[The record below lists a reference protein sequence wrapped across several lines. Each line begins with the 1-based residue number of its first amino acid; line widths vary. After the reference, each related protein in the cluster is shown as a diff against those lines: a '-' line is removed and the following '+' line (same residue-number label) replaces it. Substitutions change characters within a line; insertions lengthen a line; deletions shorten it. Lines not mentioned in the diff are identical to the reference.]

1 MSGKGGEG
9 LAIYKEEIGEN
20 RGDFVN
26 GEMKGR
32 VCTYV
37 FRFNPFSS
45 AVTRVFTKSIY

>member
-9 LAIYKEEIGEN
+9 LAIYQGEIGEN

-45 AVTRVFTKSIY
+45 AVTRVFIKSIY